1 MEKWFRFVVLLHQEH
16 NDENL
21 NVTDRKLGKRTSMLP
36 RMLNRALLVLVV
48 HISFRTPFAANCRLV
63 VNVSMSLLRFR

>member
-48 HISFRTPFAANCRLV
+48 HMTPFAANCRLV